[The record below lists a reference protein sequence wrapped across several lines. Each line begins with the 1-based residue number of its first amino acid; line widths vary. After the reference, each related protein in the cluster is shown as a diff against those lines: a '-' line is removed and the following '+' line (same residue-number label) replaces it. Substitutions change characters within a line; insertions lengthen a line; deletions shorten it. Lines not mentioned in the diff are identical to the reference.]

1 MLTSAD
7 FADGIDTQLLTNL
20 TGGTSSPDEDAITA
34 CSTKAWDEM
43 WTFLRQRY
51 SEPATCPEGQ
61 CKALLLTVT
70 TYHLYGRRK
79 ELLANPEGMEV
90 TRERKEALALCEK
103 AARGDASIKGL
114 TLLDADTLEAN
125 GDGLVYSANDPVW
138 TKTTYRG
145 C

>member
-7 FADGIDTQLLTNL
+7 FASVMDPALLANL
-20 TGGTSSPDEDAITA
+20 VADPVKTPDQVITA
-34 CSTKAWDEM
+34 CSVKAWDEM

-114 TLLDADTLEAN
+114 TLLDADALEAD
-125 GDGLVYSANDPVW
+125 GSGLVYSANDPVW

>member
-7 FADGIDTQLLTNL
+7 FASVMDPALLANL
-20 TGGTSSPDEDAITA
+20 VADPVKTPDQVIAA

-43 WTFLRQRY
+43 WTFLRQRHP
-51 SEPATCPEGQ
+51 EPATCPDGQ

-79 ELLANPEGMEV
+79 ELLANPEGQEV
-90 TRERKEALALCEK
+90 VREREEALALCEK

-114 TLLDADTLEAN
+114 TLLDADALEDAGSGMVYDAN
-125 GDGLVYSANDPVW
+125 EPVY

-145 C
+145 F